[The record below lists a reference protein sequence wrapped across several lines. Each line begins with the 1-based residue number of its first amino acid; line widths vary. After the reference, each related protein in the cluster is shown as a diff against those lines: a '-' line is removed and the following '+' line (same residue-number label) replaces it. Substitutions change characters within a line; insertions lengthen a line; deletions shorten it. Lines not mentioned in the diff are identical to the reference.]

1 MSDRKNKYTINII
14 DRTME
19 INTFVKNF
27 AEQFEETDA
36 AIFTPETKF
45 REIEEWCSLTVM
57 AIIGMADEVYHV
69 RLTGDEMKASS
80 TIEDV
85 YNCVK
90 SKV

>member
-1 MSDRKNKYTINII
+1 
-14 DRTME
+14 ME

-27 AEQFEETDA
+27 AEQFDETDA
-36 AIFTPETKF
+36 AIFTPKTEF

-57 AIIGMADEVYHV
+57 AIIGMVDDVYHV
-69 RLTGDEMKASS
+69 RLTGDEMRASK
-80 TIEDV
+80 TINDV